1 MVLDL
6 VDRYVEL
13 VRGLALGS
21 GPWLAFN
28 ATLAT
33 IPAVLSVVLFHRR
46 RPAAGRPSPA
56 WLAGVVAF
64 LLFLPNAP
72 YVITDLIHLRSM
84 LDQHPGTR
92 VSDLVPAG
100 VLALLVLWGVGCYAV
115 ALAELDRALARRPR
129 LVRNRVAIRA
139 GIHLAC
145 GFGVVLGR
153 VPRLHSWHVVT
164 RPHATVDGIVGVL
177 HPLAVPLV
185 IGLALGFALSA
196 AALAAGGRAAWART
210 VEVADGL
217 LRLAP
222 VRRAL
227 G

>member
-1 MVLDL
+1 MVIDL

-13 VRGLALGS
+13 VRGIALGS
-21 GPWLAFN
+21 GPWLVFN

-33 IPAVLSVVLFHRR
+33 IPAVLAVGLFHRR
-46 RPAAGRPSPA
+46 RSSLTLG

-84 LDQHPGTR
+84 LETNPGTR
-92 VSDLVPAG
+92 YSDMVPAG
-100 VLALLVLWGVGCYAV
+100 TLGLLVVWGVGCYAV
-115 ALAELDRALARRPR
+115 ALAELDRALRRSER
-129 LVRNRVAIRA
+129 LTRHRVLVRAVV
-139 GIHLAC
+139 HLAC

-153 VPRLHSWHVVT
+153 IPRLHSWHVVT
-164 RPHATVDGIVGVL
+164 RPHSAVDGIVGVL

-185 IGLALGFALSA
+185 VGLAIGFALSA
-196 AALAAGGRAAWART
+196 AAFTAVGRAAWART
-210 VEVADGL
+210 VEVADGAR
-217 LRLAP
+217 RLA
-222 VRRAL
+222 L

>member
-1 MVLDL
+1 MIDL

-13 VRGLALGS
+13 VRGIALGS

-28 ATLAT
+28 SILAT
-33 IPAVLSVVLFHRR
+33 IPAVLAVALFHRR
-46 RPAAGRPSPA
+46 RPTVTLG
-56 WLAGVVAF
+56 WLAGVGAF

-84 LDQHPGTR
+84 LYQSPGTR
-92 VSDLVPAG
+92 VSDMVPAG
-100 VLALLVLWGVGCYAV
+100 VLGLLVLWGVGCYAV
-115 ALAELDRALARRPR
+115 ALAEVDRALARWS
-129 LVRNRVAIRA
+129 RVARRRVVIRA
-139 GIHLAC
+139 AIHLAC

-153 VPRLHSWHVVT
+153 IPRLHSWHVVT

-177 HPLAVPLV
+177 HPLAIPLV
-185 IGLALGFALSA
+185 VGLAIGFALA
-196 AALAAGGRAAWART
+196 AAAVTAVARAAWART
-210 VEVADGL
+210 VEIVDGVI
-217 LRLAP
+217 RSAP

>member
-13 VRGLALGS
+13 LRGIALGS

-28 ATLAT
+28 AVLAT
-33 IPAVLSVVLFHRR
+33 VPAVLAVALFHRR
-46 RPAAGRPSPA
+46 RRPTVT

-84 LDQHPGTR
+84 LEGSPGTR
-92 VSDLVPAG
+92 VSDMVPAG
-100 VLALLVLWGVGCYAV
+100 VLALLVAWGVGCYAL
-115 ALAELDRALARRPR
+115 ALAEVDRALARSPR
-129 LVRNRVAIRA
+129 LARHRLGVRTA
-139 GIHLAC
+139 IHLAC

-153 VPRLHSWHVVT
+153 IPRLHSWHVVT

-185 IGLALGFALSA
+185 VGLALGFALAA
-196 AALAAGGRAAWART
+196 AALTAVARAAWART
-210 VEVADGL
+210 LEVVDGA
-217 LRLAP
+217 LRRAP

>member
-21 GPWLAFN
+21 GPWMVFN

-33 IPAVLSVVLFHRR
+33 IPAVLAVVLFHRP
-46 RPAAGRPSPA
+46 RPGASMARF
-56 WLAGVVAF
+56 AGVGLF

-84 LDQHPGTR
+84 LDGNPGTR
-92 VSDLVPAG
+92 VSDMVPAG

-115 ALAELDRALARRPR
+115 ALIEVDRALARAPR
-129 LVRNRVAIRA
+129 LARHRVAVRA
-139 GIHLAC
+139 VIHLAC

-153 VPRLHSWHVVT
+153 IPRLHSWHVVT

-185 IGLALGFALSA
+185 VALAVGFALA
-196 AALAAGGRAAWART
+196 AAAITAVGRAAWART
-210 VEVADGL
+210 LEVADGVA
-217 LRLAP
+217 RSAP

>member
-1 MVLDL
+1 MIDL

-21 GPWLAFN
+21 GPWLVFN
-28 ATLAT
+28 SILAT
-33 IPAVLSVVLFHRR
+33 IPAVLAVALFHRR
-46 RPAAGRPSPA
+46 RQPTAG
-56 WLAGVVAF
+56 WWAGVAAF

-72 YVITDLIHLRSM
+72 YVITDLIHLRGM
-84 LDQHPGTR
+84 LERNPGTR
-92 VSDLVPAG
+92 VSDMVPAG

-115 ALAELDRALARRPR
+115 ALVEVDRAIARFPRPARRR
-129 LVRNRVAIRA
+129 LAIRTA
-139 GIHLAC
+139 IHLAC

-153 VPRLHSWHVVT
+153 IPRLHSWHVVT

-185 IGLALGFALSA
+185 IALAVGFALAA
-196 AALAAGGRAAWART
+196 AALTAVARAAWARSLDL
-210 VEVADGL
+210 ADGL
-217 LRLAP
+217 LRSGP

>member
-1 MVLDL
+1 MVIDL

-21 GPWLAFN
+21 GPWMAFN
-28 ATLAT
+28 ATLAA
-33 IPAVLSVVLFHRR
+33 IPAVLSVALFRRHRR
-46 RPAAGRPSPA
+46 RPSVA
-56 WLAGVVAF
+56 WIAGVVAF

-72 YVITDLIHLRSM
+72 YVITDLIHLRGM
-84 LDQHPGTR
+84 LERNPGTR
-92 VSDLVPAG
+92 VSDMVPAG
-100 VLALLVLWGVGCYAV
+100 ALALLVLWGVGCYSI
-115 ALAELDRALARRPR
+115 ALAQLDRALARSAR
-129 LVRNRVAIRA
+129 LARHRVALRA
-139 GIHLAC
+139 AVHLAC

-185 IGLALGFALSA
+185 VGLAICFALAA
-196 AALAAGGRAAWART
+196 AALTAVARAAWART

-217 LRLAP
+217 LRSAP

>member
-1 MVLDL
+1 MVIDL
-6 VDRYVEL
+6 VERYVEL

-21 GPWLAFN
+21 GPWMVFN

-33 IPAVLSVVLFHRR
+33 IPAVLAVALFHRR
-46 RPAAGRPSPA
+46 RTPTWG

-72 YVITDLIHLRSM
+72 YVITDLIHLRGM
-84 LDQHPGTR
+84 LERNPGTR
-92 VSDLVPAG
+92 VSDMVPAG

-115 ALAELDRALARRPR
+115 ALLEVDRALARSPR
-129 LVRNRVAIRA
+129 LARRRVLVRA

-153 VPRLHSWHVVT
+153 IPRLHSWHVVT
-164 RPHATVDGIVGVL
+164 RPEATVDGIVGVL

-185 IGLALGFALSA
+185 VTLAVGFALA
-196 AALAAGGRAAWART
+196 AAAVTAVGRAAWART
-210 VEVADGL
+210 VELADGL
-217 LRLAP
+217 LRSRP

>member
-1 MVLDL
+1 MIDL

-21 GPWLAFN
+21 GPWLVFN
-28 ATLAT
+28 STLAT
-33 IPAVLSVVLFHRR
+33 IPAVLAVALFHRPR
-46 RPAAGRPSPA
+46 RRSAG
-56 WLAGVVAF
+56 WWAGVGAF

-72 YVITDLIHLRSM
+72 YVITDLIHLRGM
-84 LDQHPGTR
+84 LERNPGTR
-92 VSDLVPAG
+92 VSDMVPAG
-100 VLALLVLWGVGCYAV
+100 VLALLVLWGVGCYSV
-115 ALAELDRALARRPR
+115 ALVEVDRAIARSPRLARRR
-129 LVRNRVAIRA
+129 LAIRTA
-139 GIHLAC
+139 IHLAC

-153 VPRLHSWHVVT
+153 IPRLHSWHVVT

-185 IGLALGFALSA
+185 IALAVGSALAA
-196 AALAAGGRAAWART
+196 AALTAVARAAWART
-210 VEVADGL
+210 LELADGL
-217 LRLAP
+217 LRSGP

>member
-1 MVLDL
+1 MVIDL
-6 VDRYVEL
+6 VDRYGEL

-21 GPWLAFN
+21 GPWMAFN

-33 IPAVLSVVLFHRR
+33 IPAVLAVALFHRPRRATAAWCAGVVLF
-46 RPAAGRPSPA
+46 
-56 WLAGVVAF
+56 V
-64 LLFLPNAP
+64 LFLPNAP

-84 LDQHPGTR
+84 LEGHPGTR
-92 VSDLVPAG
+92 VSDMVPAG
-100 VLALLVLWGVGCYAV
+100 ALALLVLWGVGCDAV
-115 ALAELDRALARRPR
+115 ALAEVDRALARRPR
-129 LVRNRVAIRA
+129 LARHRVAVRA
-139 GIHLAC
+139 AIHLAC

-177 HPLAVPLV
+177 HPLAVPLIV
-185 IGLALGFALSA
+185 ALAVAFALAA
-196 AALAAGGRAAWART
+196 AALTAVARAAWART
-210 VEVADGL
+210 LEVAEGL
-217 LRLAP
+217 ARSAP

>member
-1 MVLDL
+1 MVLTL

-21 GPWLAFN
+21 GPWLVFN

-33 IPAVLSVVLFHRR
+33 IPAVLAVVLFHRG
-46 RPAAGRPSPA
+46 PGHRPSMA
-56 WLAGVVAF
+56 WWAGAGLF

-72 YVITDLIHLRSM
+72 YVITDLVHLRSM
-84 LDQHPGTR
+84 LDGNPGTR
-92 VSDLVPAG
+92 VSDMVPAG
-100 VLALLVLWGVGCYAV
+100 VLALLVLWGVGCYSV
-115 ALAELDRALARRPR
+115 ALVEVDRALARVPR
-129 LVRNRVAIRA
+129 LARHRVAVRA
-139 GIHLAC
+139 ALHLAC

-153 VPRLHSWHVVT
+153 IPRLHSWHVVT

-185 IGLALGFALSA
+185 VALAIGFALAA
-196 AALAAGGRAAWART
+196 AALTAVARAAWART
-210 VEVADGL
+210 LEVADGVA
-217 LRLAP
+217 RSAA